1 MNLRTFPVLAAWL
14 LALLL
19 PLAAARAELPK
30 QTRINLAWQIALE
43 GVDFS
48 PGILDGHFGR
58 KSQMALTEY
67 AARFFPDLHSP
78 YDKKVYEA
86 LKVDVDNATAKYTV
100 TADDAAQVGPKL
112 PTDWNEKE
120 KLDRMRYESLHE
132 ALAEKF
138 HCSKNFLQT
147 LNTGVDMAAINVG
160 QELIVANI
168 RPFPD
173 GWKTAIATPKGEG
186 DSVRVNLAEKTVRV
200 FDREGA
206 QLALLHC
213 SVAKDKG
220 KLPDRDA
227 KITDII
233 PEPNYTFNPKYW
245 PEVHNVDRVLI
256 IKPGPRNPVGLC
268 WVALDLPGYGMHGTP
283 TPEFIGKTGSHGCF
297 RLANWDALKYAGY
310 VKKGMTVK
318 MVNPERDGA
327 TTTP

>member
-1 MNLRTFPVLAAWL
+1 MNLRTFSVVAVCL
-14 LALLL
+14 LGCLHS
-19 PLAAARAELPK
+19 LAAARAELPK

-43 GVDFS
+43 GADFS

-67 AARFFPDLHSP
+67 GARFFPELQSP
-78 YDKKVYEA
+78 YDKKVYDA
-86 LKVDVDNATAKYTV
+86 LKVDVDGVTVKYTV

-120 KLDRMRYESLHE
+120 KLERMRYESLHE
-132 ALAEKF
+132 ALAEKY
-138 HCSKNFLQT
+138 HCTRNFLQT
-147 LNTGVDMAAINVG
+147 LNTGVNMAAIDVG
-160 QELIVANI
+160 QELIVPNI
-168 RPFPD
+168 RPFPEN
-173 GWKTAIATPKGEG
+173 WKTVIPQPKVVG
-186 DSVRVNLAEKTVRV
+186 DTVRVNLAEKTVRV
-200 FDREGA
+200 FDHDGA
-206 QLALLHC
+206 QLALFHC
-213 SVAKDKG
+213 SVAKDKA

-227 KITDII
+227 KVTDVI

-245 PEVHNVDRVLI
+245 PEVHNVDRSLI

-318 MVNPERDGA
+318 MVNPDREEAA
-327 TTTP
+327 TAP